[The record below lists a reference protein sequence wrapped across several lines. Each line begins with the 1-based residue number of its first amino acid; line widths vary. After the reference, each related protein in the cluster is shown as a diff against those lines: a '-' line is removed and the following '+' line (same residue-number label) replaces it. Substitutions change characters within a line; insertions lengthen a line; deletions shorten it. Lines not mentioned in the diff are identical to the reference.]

1 MAKKMFLYCSA
12 CGKRVLERMPNGLFR
27 FVFGRNQN
35 DPGKPPVEMFIHGS
49 LKMRCLRRSCRTRSE
64 DHWNIFNFFP
74 HAVKNTVQVN
84 QAKPEEEE
92 PISSGQAEDSGIGGD
107 NDTNQ
112 N

>member
-1 MAKKMFLYCSA
+1 MSKKVFQYCSL
-12 CGKRVLERMPNGLFR
+12 CGKRLIERRTNGLWQ

-35 DPGKPPVEMFIHGS
+35 DPGKPPVEIFIHGS
-49 LKMRCLRRSCRTRSE
+49 LKMRCLRRSCRTTSP

-74 HAVKNTVQVN
+74 HIVSNTAQVN

-92 PISSGQAEDSGIGGD
+92 PISSGLAENSGISG
-107 NDTNQ
+107 NN